1 MLSIYH
7 EPDALQI
14 HCLIHN
20 NSPKREIPLPFRGMI
35 FKVMQVKCKYS
46 IMLFLQP
53 KIDKKRQNGKCL
65 TSSFCLAK

>member
-14 HCLIHN
+14 YCLIHN

-46 IMLFLQP
+46 IMQFSAKNRQE
-53 KIDKKRQNGKCL
+53 KKKWKVPHILILPG
-65 TSSFCLAK
+65 